1 MTSTTPTEPEA
12 LAAAYLIRKG
22 GAYYRPKAE
31 GYTRDRL
38 EAGRF
43 TLEEAI
49 SHSHPNGPDGPR
61 DGITYEADEGG
72 FIVGTHARE
81 VHEDS
86 CEAMQRPRADCTCA
100 APLSTPAARM
110 PAGEGAAVAWMYDYR
125 LKFRGDDSDWK
136 VGCVSALK
144 PTNIRHHEPDY
155 RNIVPL
161 YAHPPAAEPVGLRE
175 LLDRAELA
183 WQRFF
188 YPAADNFTGPIGDK
202 LPSVDL
208 EVADCLRLVL
218 AAMGRHVVTPSKD
231 IPAVKPLRDAQV
243 KTVAE
248 KLAAFTGAPY
258 EDWRHFTVE
267 AGHIIDRLS
276 ALATPART
284 DDAGV
289 GQSVA
294 NLRRKYQSRA
304 TDSSIGRKE
313 RTRCSHYLQVLDEI
327 TAALSPAPDDA
338 GPYSASDVSVN
349 SLSSAP
355 DRVAAGSRSL
365 NVADSRERPAP
376 IAALKPADA
385 IPVWDAVQMAEAGAL
400 RIGWWNYMRA
410 RGVSQDDA
418 IAKINAALQS
428 KERKA

>member
-12 LAAAYLIRKG
+12 LAAEPDMSWFDIAVTHRREVVILGHSDGWSAYEIEHWWEDTFDTDAPKHLEP
-22 GAYYRPKAE
+22 GAYRWTDFTI
-31 GYTRDRL
+31 GYWGDSDHINCT
-38 EAGRF
+38 GGKF
-43 TLEEAI
+43 TA
-49 SHSHPNGPDGPR
+49 
-61 DGITYEADEGG
+61 
-72 FIVGTHARE
+72 
-81 VHEDS
+81 
-86 CEAMQRPRADCTCA
+86 
-100 APLSTPAARM
+100 LSTPAARM
-110 PAGEGAAVAWMYDYR
+110 LAGEGEAVAWMYDYR

-284 DDAGV
+284 DDAGE